1 MDSFSAYS
9 KRSQF
14 WQLNFG
20 RKYAKIKKVYEGGER
35 MTLEFIDQYLEKK
48 LEENDEFIV
57 FTFYELR
64 VKSDLTKEDT
74 LVFLHLVTQKLLNM
88 GYAIYQTK
96 ETYHYHKEEKIVP
109 DNQLLVAIKK

>member
-1 MDSFSAYS
+1 
-9 KRSQF
+9 
-14 WQLNFG
+14 
-20 RKYAKIKKVYEGGER
+20 

-96 ETYHYHKEEKIVP
+96 ETYHYHKEERIVP